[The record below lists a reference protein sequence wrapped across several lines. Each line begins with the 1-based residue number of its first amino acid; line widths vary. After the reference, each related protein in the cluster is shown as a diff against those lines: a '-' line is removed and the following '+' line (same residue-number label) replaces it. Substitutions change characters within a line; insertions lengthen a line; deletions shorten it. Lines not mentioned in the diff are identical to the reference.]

1 MKAVDQSL
9 PKSQTDDLGT
19 FWPLPPE
26 AIWTTVPVVNPIR
39 LTIEAESR
47 NLSVL

>member
-19 FWPLPPE
+19 FWPRATRGNLHY
-26 AIWTTVPVVNPIR
+26 ASLRAGR
-39 LTIEAESR
+39 LKLDDAKPR
-47 NLSVL
+47 